1 MDSLKIFMTKKTVF
15 NVLLIAL
22 VLSFFVTPVGYFGKV
37 ALNRLFAQ
45 TPEIISQE
53 KRVKIDNYDWE
64 LKNAKW
70 ERFNFE
76 NSKGNVVFINF
87 WASWR
92 LPCAAELQEIQEVYN
107 TYKGRVDFYIITNEE
122 RAPVEEFMIKN
133 KFTFPV
139 TYLIIGGKSPL
150 DVLEP
155 PASYILNKKGDI
167 VVKEM
172 DIADWDNATISN
184 LLDTLIKE

>member
-1 MDSLKIFMTKKTVF
+1 MTKKTVI

-22 VLSFFVTPVGYFGKV
+22 VVSFFVTPIGYYGKV
-37 ALNRLFAQ
+37 LLNRLFAQ
-45 TPEIISQE
+45 TPEIILLE
-53 KRVKIDNYDWE
+53 NRKKIANYDWQ
-64 LKNAKW
+64 LKNAEW
-70 ERFNFE
+70 DYFNFE
-76 NSKGNVVFINF
+76 KSKGNVVFINF

-107 TYKGRVDFYIITNEE
+107 IYKGKVDFYIITNEE
-122 RAPVEEFMIKN
+122 RLPVEEFMIKN

-167 VVKEM
+167 VVKED
-172 DIADWDNATISN
+172 DIADWDNTTISN
-184 LLDTLIKE
+184 LLDALIQE

>member
-1 MDSLKIFMTKKTVF
+1 MTKKTVF

-22 VLSFFVTPVGYFGKV
+22 VISFFVTPLGYYGKV
-37 ALNRLFAQ
+37 WLNKLFAQ
-45 TPEIISQE
+45 TPEVILPENRERIA
-53 KRVKIDNYDWE
+53 NYDWR
-64 LKNAKW
+64 LKNAEW
-70 ERFNFE
+70 DYFNFE
-76 NSKGNVVFINF
+76 KSKGNVVFVNF

-92 LPCAAELQEIQEVYN
+92 LPCAAELQEIQEVYD
-107 TYKGRVDFYIITNEE
+107 TYKNEVDFYIITNEE

-150 DVLEP
+150 NVLEA

-167 VVKEM
+167 VIKEN
-172 DIADWDNATISN
+172 DIADWDNSTISN
-184 LLDTLIKE
+184 VLNTLIQE